1 MQKFLTP
8 VGLTALRKWA
18 LVGVIFSLSYPLFAD
33 RWLLLPPRLELP
45 NESVDAG
52 DLARAMALY
61 LKASRVSEIVSVAE
75 GETCLKNAGLA
86 MTQKIRPEALRDV
99 AKNCLAERMLLTRI
113 RRKNGQ
119 LEITSKVYF
128 RESAE
133 LTDTMVATGDSL
145 LPTLGKSL
153 SERFGKKPATAK
165 ENSADLIIAGDA
177 FGGNYAD
184 WQAQKNLL
192 LSVDSVK
199 SAYCLVDARGQLQA
213 LKLKA
218 ERAAQKDFIDRLR
231 FEGMGSYSDAEAM
244 IACAKDAAK
253 ASRAEGRRAEIV
265 FLVSDAPRAARA
277 QIGVR
282 AQLRSLV
289 RAGHLTIVPASTVDT
304 VAWKFWSTMARELA
318 ESATFLPSAQRVK
331 LGLSNGQEWYIFRR
345 GMRLYEMR
353 DGEGAQLSGGVNI
366 PEKYR
371 QETAP
376 EHLVKL
382 YETLSK
388 NKVVSSAAPQVV
400 NAALKNNLATALR
413 ANSAEGVVWRVL
425 MKQNGQTYYISLT
438 ARDAQNLKVGTHAR
452 FFTELKNPSET
463 ELLRNR
469 ATPTLVILN
478 AYDSSPLVELNVGDY
493 LRNPAK
499 YLRKSLARSSFYILS
514 GEVVQVIPPDSDAL
528 DGSF

>member
-1 MQKFLTP
+1 MQKSHTS
-8 VGLTALRKWA
+8 VGLLAVRKWA
-18 LVGVIFSLSYPLFAD
+18 IVGTIFFLAPQLFAD
-33 RWLLLPPRLELP
+33 RWLILPPRLELQ
-45 NESVDAG
+45 NESADAG

-61 LKASRVSEIVSVAE
+61 LKISRVSEIVAVAE

-165 ENSADLIIAGDA
+165 ENSADLVVAGDT
-177 FGGNYAD
+177 FGGSYAD

-192 LSVDSVK
+192 LSVDAVK
-199 SAYCLVDARGQLQA
+199 AAYCLVDARGQLQV

-244 IACAKDAAK
+244 LACAKDAAK
-253 ASRAEGRRAEIV
+253 VSRAEGRRAEILL
-265 FLVSDAPRAARA
+265 LVSDAPRAARA
-277 QIGVR
+277 QISVR
-282 AQLRSLV
+282 AQLRNLA
-289 RAGHLTIVPASTVDT
+289 RLGRLTLVPASTVDT

-318 ESATFLPSAQRVK
+318 ENATFLPSAQRVK
-331 LGLSNGQEWYIFRR
+331 LGLNNGQEWYIFRR
-345 GMRLYEMR
+345 SMRLYETR
-353 DGEGAQLSGGVNI
+353 DAEPTQFADGVNI

-376 EHLVKL
+376 DHLVKL

-388 NKVVSSAAPQVV
+388 NKVISSAAPQVV
-400 NAALKNNLATALR
+400 NDALKKNLAAALRT
-413 ANSAEGVVWRVL
+413 NSGEGIVWRVL
-425 MKQNGQTYYISLT
+425 MKQNGQTFYVSLT
-438 ARDAQNLKVGTHAR
+438 ARDAQKLKVGAHAR
-452 FFTELKNPSET
+452 LFTELKSPSET

-469 ATPTLVILN
+469 ATPTLVVEN
-478 AYDSSPLVELNVGDY
+478 AYDSAPSLELNVGDY

-514 GEVVQVIPPDSDAL
+514 GEIIQIIPPDTDAL